1 MRLCVSSGTH
11 RSSGRKTTLGNTKQK
26 ETLMKYLIL
35 VSALLLLSACGT
47 MNAAIDGTQGI
58 INTTLGAV
66 GDGVADIAVAAGA
79 DVRGAVDTG
88 KSKE

>member
-1 MRLCVSSGTH
+1 MH
-11 RSSGRKTTLGNTKQK
+11 RSGGRETTIGNTKQK
-26 ETLMKYLIL
+26 ETLMKYLII

-88 KSKE
+88 KGKE

>member
-1 MRLCVSSGTH
+1 
-11 RSSGRKTTLGNTKQK
+11 
-26 ETLMKYLIL
+26 MKYLIL
-35 VSALLLLSACGT
+35 VSALLLGACGT

-79 DVRGAVDTG
+79 DVKGAVDTG
-88 KSKE
+88 KAKE

>member
-1 MRLCVSSGTH
+1 MMFCVSRGTYC
-11 RSSGRKTTLGNTKQK
+11 SSGREATFGNTKQK

-35 VSALLLLSACGT
+35 VSALLLGACGT

-58 INTTLGAV
+58 INGTLGGV
-66 GDGVADIAVAAGA
+66 GTAVADIATAAGA
-79 DVRGAVDTG
+79 DVSGAVS

>member
-1 MRLCVSSGTH
+1 
-11 RSSGRKTTLGNTKQK
+11 
-26 ETLMKYLIL
+26 MKYLIL
-35 VSALLLLSACGT
+35 VSALLLGACGT

-88 KSKE
+88 KGKE

>member
-1 MRLCVSSGTH
+1 MMFCVSRGTY
-11 RSSGRKTTLGNTKQK
+11 RSSGREATFGNTKQK

-35 VSALLLLSACGT
+35 VSALLLGACGT

-58 INTTLGAV
+58 INGTLGGV
-66 GDGVADIAVAAGA
+66 GTAVADIATAAGA
-79 DVRGAVDTG
+79 DVSGAVS

>member
-1 MRLCVSSGTH
+1 MMFCVSRGTYC
-11 RSSGRKTTLGNTKQK
+11 SSGRETTFGNTKQK

-58 INTTLGAV
+58 INGTLGGV
-66 GDGVADIAVAAGA
+66 GTAVADIATAAGA
-79 DVRGAVDTG
+79 DVSGAVS

>member
-1 MRLCVSSGTH
+1 
-11 RSSGRKTTLGNTKQK
+11 
-26 ETLMKYLIL
+26 MKYLIL

-88 KSKE
+88 KGKEQFYASKAKSEKKGLKVKTGRRFRL